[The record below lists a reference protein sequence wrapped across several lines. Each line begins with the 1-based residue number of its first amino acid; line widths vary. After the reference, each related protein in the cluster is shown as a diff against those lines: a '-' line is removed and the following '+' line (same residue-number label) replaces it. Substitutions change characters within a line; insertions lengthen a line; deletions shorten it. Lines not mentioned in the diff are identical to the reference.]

1 MTSNRDRKIIW
12 YRSGAF
18 AGVASLALI
27 ASAGQVEG
35 QSSSAPRYN
44 AAGDLLAPVGIE
56 TWVLVGSNLGLGYK
70 TAGPVAADKQQF
82 HNVYINPEAYAHFVA
97 TREFPVP
104 TVLVIEKFAAD
115 AKEPRDFL
123 ASGVYDGQWQG
134 LEVAV
139 KNPARPDGK
148 KTPWAYYDFTDR
160 RDPTKPVA
168 SAPAQEDATCENCH
182 RDHAM
187 VDHVWVQFYPTLR
200 KLLK

>member
-1 MTSNRDRKIIW
+1 MTRNRNTTWR
-12 YRSGAF
+12 RNGAF
-18 AGVASLALI
+18 AVLAGLAWI
-27 ASAGQVEG
+27 ASAAQVEG
-35 QSSSAPRYN
+35 QSSTAPRYN

-56 TWVLVGSNLGLGYK
+56 TWVLLGSNLGLGYK
-70 TAGPVAADKQQF
+70 TSGPVAADKQQF

-104 TVLVIEKFAAD
+104 TVLVIEKFTAE

-123 ASGVYDGQWQG
+123 ASGVFDGTWQG

-160 RDPTKPVA
+160 KDPTKPVA
-168 SAPAQEDATCENCH
+168 SAPAQDDATCENCH

-187 VDHVWVQFYPTLR
+187 LDHVWAQFYPTLQ

>member
-1 MTSNRDRKIIW
+1 MSLSRKTTFC
-12 YRSGAF
+12 RAGVF
-18 AGVASLALI
+18 AGLASLAWI
-27 ASAGQVEG
+27 ASAAQVEG
-35 QSSSAPRYN
+35 QSSTAPRYN
-44 AAGDLLAPVGIE
+44 SAGDLLAPVGIE

-70 TAGPVAADKQQF
+70 TTGPVAADRQQF

-123 ASGVYDGQWQG
+123 ASGLYDGQWQG

-148 KTPWAYYDFTDR
+148 TTPWAYYDFTNR
-160 RDPTKPVA
+160 TDPTKPVA
-168 SAPAQEDATCENCH
+168 SAPAQPDANCENCH

-187 VDHVWVQFYPTLR
+187 LDHVWAQFYPTLR